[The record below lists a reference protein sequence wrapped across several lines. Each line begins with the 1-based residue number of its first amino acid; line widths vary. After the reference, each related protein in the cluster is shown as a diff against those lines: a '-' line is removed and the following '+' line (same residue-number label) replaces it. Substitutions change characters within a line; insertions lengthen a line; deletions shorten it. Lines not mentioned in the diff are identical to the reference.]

1 MDKEKTEE
9 AKHVAE
15 LYRTLI
21 IFFAGMFFTCLVGL
35 IELLPE
41 FETITGGI
49 GRITITIIYFGLL
62 SGILYSINKCFW
74 LYEMNKIWGGKYGF
88 IFPDIELFHIK
99 SFHLKK
105 KDLKTLLIASILSV
119 FFLLYFVKI
128 GVLQ

>member
-1 MDKEKTEE
+1 M
-9 AKHVAE
+9 
-15 LYRTLI
+15 LQNYRTLI